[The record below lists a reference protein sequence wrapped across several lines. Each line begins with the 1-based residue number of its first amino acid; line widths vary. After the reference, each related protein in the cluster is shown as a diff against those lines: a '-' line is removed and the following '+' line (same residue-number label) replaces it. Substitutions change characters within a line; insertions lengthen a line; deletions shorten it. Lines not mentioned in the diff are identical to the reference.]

1 MNKKKTEYLS
11 YLEDTKKYYSK
22 IEGIASI
29 AVKKAIENAKDKK
42 LDITYLKGEDIIKE
56 SPSGKTTIIHTQH
69 IERRKVKVGS
79 KDTLSKRA

>member
-22 IEGIASI
+22 IEGIDSI
-29 AVKKAIENAKDKK
+29 AVKNAKDKK